1 MAMFYTICT
10 CSRSKRNMLKSTTLE
25 DKSVTGDEFTTDNE
39 VAIVKKSQS
48 NSMSPSN
55 VRRLPVGITHNRS
68 KQSGKEA
75 KSQDEKTS
83 DNRTNNLSLDTSS
96 MYGITDT
103 SEMLSD
109 FYTSVMENKIVT
121 VISFCSTNSSLSKF
135 QKFKKSITPVIKT
148 FTFGCGYLRDYQKDV

>member
-1 MAMFYTICT
+1 
-10 CSRSKRNMLKSTTLE
+10 RNMLKSTTLE

-55 VRRLPVGITHNRS
+55 VRRLPVGITHNSRKKSPVSDATINTEDVTGS

-103 SEMLSD
+103 
-109 FYTSVMENKIVT
+109 VWKIVLFG
-121 VISFCSTNSSLSKF
+121 IFF
-135 QKFKKSITPVIKT
+135 
-148 FTFGCGYLRDYQKDV
+148 FTRMLMT